1 MPLIYE
7 VDFANHFS
15 QKKKEKEKETLLIIK
30 LNFIIRQGTKY
41 AIAIQH

>member
-15 QKKKEKEKETLLIIK
+15 QKKEKEKETLLIIK